1 MARGNR
7 RRRELVRELGLAGQ
21 DEGVST
27 ASLLERKAAASK
39 KPRRRK
45 TAVPPTDSP

>member
-1 MARGNR
+1 MARSNR
-7 RRRELVRELGLAGQ
+7 RRRELIRELGLVGQ

-27 ASLLERKAAASK
+27 ASLLERKAAIK

-45 TAVPPTDSP
+45 TAVPPTVSP